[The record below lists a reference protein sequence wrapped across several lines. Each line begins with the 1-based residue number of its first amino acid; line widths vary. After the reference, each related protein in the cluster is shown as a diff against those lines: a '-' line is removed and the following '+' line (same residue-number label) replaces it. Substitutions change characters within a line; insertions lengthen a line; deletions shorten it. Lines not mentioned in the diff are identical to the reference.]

1 MIVAVVVVVV
11 FYVAVVAVVVVVAD
25 VVVVMIVVVVVVVV
39 KAAAFSEQ
47 LVRCK
52 ASKDGKDI
60 KEQFTTGPLDRP
72 EGSKVRKKIGAG
84 MNHQIA
90 KVVI

>member
-1 MIVAVVVVVV
+1 MVV
-11 FYVAVVAVVVVVAD
+11 
-25 VVVVMIVVVVVVVV
+25 VVVVVVVV

>member
-1 MIVAVVVVVV
+1 
-11 FYVAVVAVVVVVAD
+11 
-25 VVVVMIVVVVVVVV
+25 MIVVVVVVV
-39 KAAAFSEQ
+39 KADAFSEQ